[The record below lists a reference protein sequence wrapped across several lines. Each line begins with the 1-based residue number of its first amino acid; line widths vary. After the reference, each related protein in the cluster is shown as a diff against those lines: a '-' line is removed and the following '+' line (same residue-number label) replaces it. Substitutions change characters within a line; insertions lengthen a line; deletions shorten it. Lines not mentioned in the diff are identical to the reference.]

1 MPWNEP
7 EVGLPLMTRYRDRP
21 LLASRIKTK
30 FPVGSIIHWPI
41 VKVLGE
47 VGVGALPGGGTVG
60 IAVDLI
66 PWEYTLP
73 SGGAINVMPVICKV
87 DSGTVIF
94 FSFGGEV
101 IVATNCYLLMRGSGV
116 KTTIAM
122 RLFRTQI

>member
-1 MPWNEP
+1 
-7 EVGLPLMTRYRDRP
+7 
-21 LLASRIKTK
+21 
-30 FPVGSIIHWPI
+30 
-41 VKVLGE
+41 VLGE

-87 DSGTVIF
+87 DCVVTETVVVTGTVIF